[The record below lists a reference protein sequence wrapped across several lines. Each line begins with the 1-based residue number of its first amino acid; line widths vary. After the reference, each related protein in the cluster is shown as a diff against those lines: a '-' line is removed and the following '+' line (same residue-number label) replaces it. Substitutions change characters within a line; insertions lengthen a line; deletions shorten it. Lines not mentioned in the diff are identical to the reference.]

1 MGQQTPD
8 HPDEGEQVMAPEYI
22 TVEEQFNKWV
32 QFLHGHK
39 QTPEL
44 TQAAHLTEITT
55 LTGIQYS
62 LDELV
67 QKLADIELAL
77 IKQTEAI
84 RDNTLFHA
92 HDVPTPHKADLTIPT
107 IQPEAPEQTEAPAPT
122 EEEPDAWVVLAAKQY
137 QELKK
142 NK

>member
-32 QFLHGHK
+32 QFLHTHK

-62 LDELV
+62 LDQLV
-67 QKLADIELAL
+67 KKLSDIELAL

-84 RDNTLFHA
+84 RDNTLFTHA
-92 HDVPTPHKADLTIPT
+92 THKADLTAPT
-107 IQPEAPEQTEAPAPT
+107 PQPEVPEQNEASAPG
-122 EEEPDAWVVLAAKQY
+122 EPDAEAWVVLAARQY
-137 QELKK
+137 QELRK